1 MSRRSR
7 PMWAGTSPSAGPPT
21 TSNCAAPR
29 SKLLPIATTKPAAS
43 PLGTGRPRCTWR
55 RSRCPASSP
64 RRWREEQSAD
74 PARRPTPRRT
84 QGSTASRLL
93 RDVEVE
99 LDQHVVRIGHEN
111 LSARAVRHLVDAERH
126 AFARQM
132 LLDGVEAA
140 AAKGDVVDDARI
152 RPLRLVGGRN
162 VIEMQHRMTFAVKP
176 GAGKVEWRPRP
187 VHQTEHFLVE
197 ANGVA
202 QVTGRD
208 VVVVEHTDAH
218 AHRTSP
224 PRLLL
229 RVSLA
234 GVSWSQ
240 ARVDQISVKRGS

>member
-1 MSRRSR
+1 
-7 PMWAGTSPSAGPPT
+7 MWAATSPSAGPPT
-21 TSNCAAPR
+21 TSNCARPR
-29 SKLLPIATTKPAAS
+29 SRPLPIATTKPAAS
-43 PLGTGRPRCTWR
+43 PPGTGRPRCTWR

-64 RRWREEQSAD
+64 RRWRKEPGAD
-74 PARRPTPRRT
+74 RPPRRT
-84 QGSTASRLL
+84 PARTEDSAGSRLL

-99 LDQHVVRIGHEN
+99 LDQYVVRIGHEN

-162 VIEMQHRMTFAVKP
+162 VVEMQHWMAFAVKP
-176 GAGKVEWRPRP
+176 GAGEVEWWPRP
-187 VHQTEHFLVE
+187 VHQTEHLLVE
-197 ANGVA
+197 ADGVA
-202 QVTGRD
+202 QVAGRD

-229 RVSLA
+229 LVSLA
-234 GVSWSQ
+234 RVSWSQ
-240 ARVDQISVKRGS
+240 ARVDQISVKSGS

>member
-1 MSRRSR
+1 
-7 PMWAGTSPSAGPPT
+7 MWAGTSPSAGPPT

-29 SKLLPIATTKPAAS
+29 SKLLLIATTKQAAS
-43 PLGTGRPRCTWR
+43 PPGTGRPRCTWR

-140 AAKGDVVDDARI
+140 AATGDVVDDARI
-152 RPLRLVGGRN
+152 WPLRLVGGRH
-162 VIEMQHRMTFAVKP
+162 VVAMQPRMPLAAPPPARTP
-176 GAGKVEWRPRP
+176 PRP
-187 VHQTEHFLVE
+187 PRP
-197 ANGVA
+197 A
-202 QVTGRD
+202 
-208 VVVVEHTDAH
+208 
-218 AHRTSP
+218 P
-224 PRLLL
+224 PPP
-229 RVSLA
+229 
-234 GVSWSQ
+234 
-240 ARVDQISVKRGS
+240 